1 MVAAMELKLD
11 DKEAGLL
18 KTILEQ
24 HLSDLRMEIADTEK
38 YDWRNEMKK
47 DEETIKSLIAR
58 LGAPGSS

>member
-1 MVAAMELKLD
+1 MELKLD